1 MQKFLFLKKVI
12 DRINILKYILNN
24 ITSICIIFVNREKW
38 LLYHIRD
45 DNLSLFVL
53 YIDIEVDLM
62 KVKQDIYI
70 CEKIENTIYASCT
83 FTDKRNELIKFI
95 YILLFPETW
104 IEAKNNSNII
114 EIKNRE
120 ITIDATIFSRKC
132 LPIWM
137 NENKKEYKEICEFQF
152 IFWENKQKY
161 IRYRYPVLKEVIWQT
176 KKKKRIENI
185 GKITGTKTLSLV
197 WWRFLATR

>member
-24 ITSICIIFVNREKW
+24 ITGICIIFVNREKW

-53 YIDIEVDLM
+53 DIDIEVDLM

-137 NENKKEYKEICEFQF
+137 NENKKEYKEIFEFQF
-152 IFWENKQKY
+152 IFWENKRKY

-176 KKKKRIENI
+176 KKKRIENI

>member
-24 ITSICIIFVNREKW
+24 ITGICIIFVNREKW

-62 KVKQDIYI
+62 KVKQDIYLW
-70 CEKIENTIYASCT
+70 ENWKYASCT

-137 NENKKEYKEICEFQF
+137 NENKKEYKKICEFQF
-152 IFWENKQKY
+152 IFWENKRKY

-176 KKKKRIENI
+176 KKKRIENI

>member
-24 ITSICIIFVNREKW
+24 ITGICIIFVNREKW

-62 KVKQDIYI
+62 KVKQDIYLW
-70 CEKIENTIYASCT
+70 ENWKYNIRVVYVYRQK
-83 FTDKRNELIKFI
+83 KRANQI

-152 IFWENKQKY
+152 IFWENKRKY